1 MWAKL
6 EPRVLAQM
14 PMQPIQ
20 MTKLPFVGVDGFV
33 LYIIDDEPDLRMAV
47 ADYLSVAGYKCDTF
61 AGVEEFLAQDNIAKQ
76 GCLILDVMLGPATD
90 GIEAIPA
97 LRERAPG
104 LPIVIMTAHGDISMA
119 IRAMRMGAVDF
130 LEKPFTMERLTE
142 ALERVLE
149 RQRSVLEAQQR
160 VARLTGREQE
170 VMHALARGL
179 SNKEVAYEIGISPRT
194 VEVYRAAIMMK
205 LQLNSFADLVR
216 LAILLGDDPPA
227 PMA

>member
-1 MWAKL
+1 
-6 EPRVLAQM
+6 
-14 PMQPIQ
+14 
-20 MTKLPFVGVDGFV
+20 MTKRPLVGVNGFV
-33 LYIIDDEPDLRMAV
+33 LYIIDDEADLRLAL
-47 ADYLSVAGYKCDTF
+47 ADYLSVAGYKCETF
-61 AGVEEFLAQDNIAKQ
+61 PGTAEFLAQANIAKQ

-90 GIEAIPA
+90 GIEAIPE
-97 LRERAPG
+97 LRARVPG
-104 LPIVIMTAHGDISMA
+104 LPILIMTAHGDISMA

-149 RQRSVLEAQQR
+149 RRRAVLEAQQR
-160 VARLTGREQE
+160 VARLTGREHE

-179 SNKEVAYEIGISPRT
+179 SNKEVAAEIGISPRT

-205 LQLNSFADLVR
+205 LQLQSFADLVR

-227 PMA
+227 PTA